1 MTAIVRDQV
10 DPKRRRLITALTA
23 GAGAAAGAAVGG
35 TFLYSWFPSRKALA
49 AGAPTEFDLNKVEPG
64 QQLVIEWRGK
74 PVWVVHR
81 TDAMLNELDKLAAAK
96 KLADPESKD
105 SKQPDYAKNA
115 YRAKD
120 KKYLVV
126 LGICTHLGCSPTKF
140 DKGSPAMAT
149 EWPGGYV
156 CACHQSQFDMAGR
169 VYAGMPAPKNLEV
182 PPYKI
187 DGSKLVVGL
196 DA

>member
-10 DPKRRRLITALTA
+10 DQKKRRLITTLTA
-23 GAGAAAGAAVGG
+23 GTGAVAGAVVGG

-49 AGAPTEFDLNKVEPG
+49 AGAPTEFDLSKVEPG
-64 QQLVIEWRGK
+64 QQVVIEWRGK
-74 PVWVVHR
+74 PIWVVHR
-81 TDAMLNELDKLAAAK
+81 TPAMLEELKKLDS
-96 KLADPESKD
+96 KLADPASKSSVQPDFAANGHRSKD
-105 SKQPDYAKNA
+105 E
-115 YRAKD
+115 
-120 KKYLVV
+120 KYLVLV
-126 LGICTHLGCSPTKF
+126 GICTHLGCSPTKF
-140 DKGSPAMAT
+140 DKGNAAMAS

-187 DGSKLVVGL
+187 DGSKLVVGE
-196 DA
+196 A